1 MVGVGVD
8 EDRVA
13 LGDGEGEAGDVDGLD
28 ERPVGFDYGQRVVV
42 D

>member
-8 EDRVA
+8 EDGVA

-28 ERPVGFDYGQRVVV
+28 EGSVGFDYGERVVV

>member
-8 EDRVA
+8 EDGVA
-13 LGDGEGEAGDVDGLD
+13 LGDGKGEAGDVDGLD
-28 ERPVGFDYGQRVVV
+28 ERPVGFDYGERVVV